1 MRESIGATWIF
12 TICLT
17 FIILM
22 TAYLAISVNYAKAFK
37 IKSYIVSEIEEN
49 EGYDGNLE
57 QQIRN
62 YLTAQGYTAYGT
74 CDSTITVGGAS
85 TDWKRIATIDDAV
98 PTGSD
103 QHNACIYTRTVQTG
117 NDDIDAKRSYYR
129 VVVFF
134 KFDLPVVNFLTTFK
148 VGGETGYI
156 YDTSS
161 NAHRNPISTKG
172 TAAPTTARP
181 LTTTRTTTTRKTA
194 TTRTTTTR
202 KRTTTKAEKKINILD
217 EANKYVKDFKN
228 LNSYYE
234 CDYSVSVDERL
245 CRLTD
250 DAYLEIAGVICSKTF
265 SKYQDDLKSNESK
278 IVFKV
283 WDGQE
288 KEISGRSCPYE
299 LANGVVYG
307 DTTLKNLIPQ
317 TVQFRYL
324 H

>member
-181 LTTTRTTTTRKTA
+181 LTTTTKRKDAPPLREYIIERAKDPSSGYYDCVSHSTYCEKTSKGHLGMWPCQDYTSEFGTMTINA
-194 TTRTTTTR
+194 C
-202 KRTTTKAEKKINILD
+202 KAEIDRIYASLPARIN
-217 EANKYVKDFKN
+217 K
-228 LNSYYE
+228 
-234 CDYSVSVDERL
+234 
-245 CRLTD
+245 
-250 DAYLEIAGVICSKTF
+250 
-265 SKYQDDLKSNESK
+265 
-278 IVFKV
+278 
-283 WDGQE
+283 
-288 KEISGRSCPYE
+288 
-299 LANGVVYG
+299 
-307 DTTLKNLIPQ
+307 
-317 TVQFRYL
+317 
-324 H
+324 